1 MATRYVLPL
10 VFSLCCTGSYA
21 HAESDV
27 VVQSLIMP
35 AWVQHE
41 GRTSPLSVGMPLV
54 DGDRLI
60 TGNQA
65 RILLRSADGSDIKL
79 GENATLTLSQLS
91 KPRSD
96 PTLFT
101 AFLDVAKGAF
111 RFTTSAVA
119 KFRHR
124 EVSIR
129 VADATIGIRGTDVWG
144 KDGEDKR
151 VVCLIEGKIS
161 VQGKDNSP
169 FVMDQALTFYE
180 MPKDLPVKAVVPVP
194 TDKLAKWALETEI
207 SPKQGAATRTGS
219 WNLTL
224 LSVNDDTQALAAYDE
239 WRNAGYD
246 VKIFPI
252 AASNGYQYQLR
263 ITKLASHADAQHL
276 ADSVR
281 GKFGAL
287 DPTISH

>member
-1 MATRYVLPL
+1 MGSRHVLPL
-10 VFSLCCTGSYA
+10 ILSLCCSASLA

-41 GRTSPLSVGMPLV
+41 GRTRPLSVGMPLV
-54 DGDRLI
+54 DGDRLT
-60 TGNQA
+60 TGGQA
-65 RILLRSADGSDIKL
+65 RVLLRSADGSDIKL

-91 KPRSD
+91 KQRSD

-101 AFLDVAKGAF
+101 AFLDVARGAF

-119 KFRHR
+119 KLRHR
-124 EVSIR
+124 DVSIR

-161 VQGKDNSP
+161 VQGKDSAS
-169 FVMDQALTFYE
+169 FVMDKALTFYE
-180 MPKDLPVKAVVPVP
+180 MPKDLPIKAVAPVP

-207 SPKQGAATRTGS
+207 SPKQGAATRSGS
-219 WNLTL
+219 WKVTL
-224 LSVNDDTQALAAYDE
+224 FAVNDDTQALSAYDE

-246 VKIFPI
+246 VKIHPI
-252 AASNGYQYQLR
+252 AASNGYQYQLL
-263 ITKLASHADAQHL
+263 ITQLATRADAEHL
-276 ADSVR
+276 AASVQ
-281 GKFGAL
+281 GKMGAL
-287 DPTISH
+287 EPTVSH

>member
-1 MATRYVLPL
+1 MGTRHVLPL
-10 VFSLCCTGSYA
+10 ILSLCCFASLA

-41 GRTSPLSVGMPLV
+41 GRTRPLSVGMPLV
-54 DGDRLI
+54 DGDRLT
-60 TGNQA
+60 TGSQA
-65 RILLRSADGSDIKL
+65 RVLLRSADGSDIKL

-91 KPRSD
+91 KQRSD

-111 RFTTSAVA
+111 RFTTSAFA
-119 KFRHR
+119 KLRPRDVTIH
-124 EVSIR
+124 

-161 VQGKDNSP
+161 VKGKDNAA

-180 MPKDLPVKAVVPVP
+180 MPKDLPVKAVATVP

-207 SPKQGAATRTGS
+207 SPKQGATSRAGT
-219 WNLTL
+219 WKLTL
-224 LSVNDDTQALAAYDE
+224 LALNDSTEALGAYDE
-239 WRNAGYD
+239 WRSAGYD
-246 VKIFPI
+246 VSILPVS
-252 AASNGYQYQLR
+252 ASNGHQYQLR
-263 ITKLASHADAQHL
+263 ITHLASRADAEHL
-276 ADSVR
+276 ADTVR
-281 GKFGAL
+281 GKMGAL
-287 DPTISH
+287 EPTVSH